1 MDKRSENGNITLTAG
16 GPIAKGEF
24 VKFSAGNVVKCTAA
38 TDVAIGVALDGAA
51 AAGDIVPVAVLGS
64 FTGTVQIKAAG
75 AIAQGAEVTPQG
87 KEQTSGGTTELICGR
102 ALEAAAAAG
111 DMIEIAHA
119 VCHAK

>member
-1 MDKRSENGNITLTAG
+1 M
-16 GPIAKGEF
+16 
-24 VKFSAGNVVKCTAA
+24 
-38 TDVAIGVALDGAA
+38 
-51 AAGDIVPVAVLGS
+51 LGS

-102 ALEAAAAAG
+102 ALEAAASAG
-111 DMIEIAHA
+111 DMIEITHA

>member
-1 MDKRSENGNITLTAG
+1 MDKRSENGNITYTAG
-16 GPIAKGEF
+16 GAIAKGEF
-24 VKFSAGNVVKCTAA
+24 VKFSSGKVVKCAAA

-51 AAGDIVPVAVLGS
+51 EGAIVPVAILGA

-75 AIAQGAEVTPQG
+75 AVTQGGEVTPEG
-87 KEQTSGGTTELICGR
+87 KEQTAAGTTELICGR

>member
-1 MDKRSENGNITLTAG
+1 MNKRSENGNITYTAG
-16 GPIAKGEF
+16 GTIAKGNF
-24 VKFSAGNVVKCTAA
+24 VKFSSGKVVACSAA
-38 TDVAIGVALDGAA
+38 TDVAIGVALDGAEN
-51 AAGDIVPVAVLGS
+51 GDIVPVAVLGS

-75 AIAQGAEVTPQG
+75 AIAQGAEVTPEG
-87 KEQTSGGTTELICGR
+87 KEQTSAGTTELICGR

>member
-16 GPIAKGEF
+16 VPIAKGEF
-24 VKFSAGNVVKCTAA
+24 VKFSNGNVVKCTAA

-75 AIAQGAEVTPQG
+75 AIAQGAEVTP
-87 KEQTSGGTTELICGR
+87 R
-102 ALEAAAAAG
+102 ARSRPPPARPSSSAAAPSRPPPPPG
-111 DMIEIAHA
+111 T
-119 VCHAK
+119 